1 MLEPILL
8 QLLATIRRE
17 LSRLIFLGLL
27 FTYALAA
34 WEVCGAGACSGGLQP
49 AIFAIIDQTSAR
61 LWPGMALAF
70 MVEFTGGIIAMTIG
84 LAWDW
89 WKQRPEKA
97 AEQARAE
104 AVKAAEQAR
113 TELETTFRH
122 REMLLRA
129 GIDPDTGE
137 PLTHYNGA
145 NHAPNG
151 NPEK

>member
-8 QLLATIRRE
+8 PLLATIRRE

-27 FTYALAA
+27 FTYALSA
-34 WEVCGAGACSGGLQP
+34 WEVCGAGGCSGGLQP
-49 AIFAIIDQTSAR
+49 AIFAIIEQTSAR

-89 WKQRPEKA
+89 WKKRPEKA

-104 AVKAAEQAR
+104 VEAA
-113 TELETTFRH
+113 FRH

-137 PLTHYNGA
+137 SLAHFNGA
-145 NHAPNG
+145 NHTPNG
-151 NPEK
+151 NPEE